1 AGGAGPAR
9 GGAGPW
15 ASPSSRT
22 PGRAARSPSARVPPR
37 SPTSLPPPRTAL
49 ADDDAPRPLPPREP
63 RPLIVH
69 WAIDAAVV
77 SLLTVVVAIFLGA
90 ALITIAIAA
99 VIAGVFLAPLTRTLA
114 ARART

>member
-1 AGGAGPAR
+1 
-9 GGAGPW
+9 
-15 ASPSSRT
+15 
-22 PGRAARSPSARVPPR
+22 
-37 SPTSLPPPRTAL
+37 L

-77 SLLTVVVAIFLGA
+77 FLLTVVVAIFLGA

-99 VIAGVFLAPLTRTLA
+99 VIAAVFLAPWTRSLEARGLA
-114 ARART
+114 RRAERTGDSATPEPQ